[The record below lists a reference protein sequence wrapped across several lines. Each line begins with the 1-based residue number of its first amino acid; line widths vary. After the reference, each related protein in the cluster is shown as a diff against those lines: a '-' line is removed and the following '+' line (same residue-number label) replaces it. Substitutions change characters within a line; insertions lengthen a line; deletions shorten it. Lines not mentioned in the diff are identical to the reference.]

1 MIKAVFIDI
10 DGTLGNSQRKVSE
23 RNKKAIKKCID
34 KGIKIILASGRSRKE
49 IIEYQKQIKA
59 SPYIISSNGA
69 SAYDRAKQVEIYNE
83 IIECKV
89 IEEIFNYAVENNYK
103 IKLNYKEELVM
114 NKATYPDEVDKVRTN
129 EELKRIIKD
138 EKIVQC
144 IVLNENIEKMKA
156 FRNYFTE
163 KIIEAKIVNESKHF
177 KNPELKPSKSYY
189 CDITSN
195 FVSKGKA
202 VKQLCDYLGIKEDEI
217 IVIGDGENDISMFN
231 ITPNSVAMGNAL
243 PNVKESAKYVTSTN
257 DEDGVAKVLEK
268 L

>member
-10 DGTLGNSQRKVSE
+10 DGTLANSQRQISK
-23 RNKKAIKKCID
+23 RNEEAIRYCTE
-34 KGIKIILASGRSRKE
+34 KGIKVILASGRSRKE
-49 IIEYQKQIKA
+49 ASEYQKQLKV

-69 SAYDRAKQVEIYNE
+69 SVYDLEKEIEIYNE
-83 IIECKV
+83 IIDSK
-89 IEEIFNYAVENNYK
+89 IIKRLFKYSIMNDYK
-103 IKLNYKEELVM
+103 IRLNYKEKLVM
-114 NKATYPDEVDKVRTN
+114 NKATYLDEKDKVKTV
-129 EELKRIIKD
+129 EELQKIIES

-144 IVLNENIEKMKA
+144 SISSEDFEKMK
-156 FRNYFTE
+156 
-163 KIIEAKIVNESKHF
+163 KIKEYIIKILQIKIENESKRLN
-177 KNPELKPSKSYY
+177 NPKLKPSKSYY

-195 FVSKGKA
+195 LVSKGKA

-243 PNVKESAKYVTSTN
+243 SNVKESAKYVTSTN